1 MATAASY
8 KGVLKR
14 YQESTPEVQW
24 YFSQIPLLL
33 PAFPY
38 EVTLAY
44 LFLRTEKAH
53 NRALYCGVVKLH
65 RAHTEI
71 ADRAVNTHHL
81 TRDGFLDLYKNVF
94 GHALSPATVAKI
106 KDAEKIRDR
115 VIHGKDVTDQ
125 DLRQA
130 LVDVIV
136 YAEALNT
143 DVHAMAGFKPFGDLR
158 GFKGR
163 AEPLD
168 KSTTRWLL
176 KGIGFAIA

>member
-1 MATAASY
+1 MTTAASY

-14 YQESTPEVQW
+14 YKASTEQVQW
-24 YFSQIPLLL
+24 YFDQVPSLL
-33 PAFPY
+33 PTFPY

-71 ADRAVNTHHL
+71 ADQAVNVHHL
-81 TRDGFLDLYKNVF
+81 TRDGFLELYGNVF
-94 GHALSPATVAKI
+94 GRQLSDATATKI
-106 KDAEKIRDR
+106 KKAEKIRDR
-115 VIHGKDVTDQ
+115 VIHGKHVADHE
-125 DLRQA
+125 LRQA
-130 LVDVIV
+130 LIDVIE
-136 YAEALNT
+136 YAEALNS
-143 DVHAMAGFKPFGDLR
+143 DVQAIGGFEPFGDLR

-163 AEPLD
+163 AEPID

-176 KGIGFAIA
+176 KGMGFALA